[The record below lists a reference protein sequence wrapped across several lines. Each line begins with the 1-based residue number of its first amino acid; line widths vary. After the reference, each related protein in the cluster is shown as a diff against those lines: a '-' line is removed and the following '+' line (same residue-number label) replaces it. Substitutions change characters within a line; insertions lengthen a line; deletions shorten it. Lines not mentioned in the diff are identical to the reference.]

1 MSIKN
6 IDKIFRKG
14 LRYNDAT
21 TPDYIWGQLSNTLAS
36 RRRNKRRFMFA
47 AASVALLLG
56 AGAMWLSV
64 DNGRQQQQIAGG
76 AADDSLPVIHAA
88 EMLEAPSFA
97 DSATYV
103 NDCVVNEFEGE

>member
-14 LRYNDAT
+14 LRYNEAT
-21 TPDYIWGQLSNTLAS
+21 APDYIWGQLSNTLAS
-36 RRRNKRRFMFA
+36 QRRNKRRFMFA
-47 AASVALLLG
+47 AASVSLLLG
-56 AGAMWLSV
+56 IGAVWMGI
-64 DNGRQQQQIAGG
+64 DNGRQQQIAGG
-76 AADDSLPVIHAA
+76 AVADSVPVIHSA
-88 EMLEAPSFA
+88 EMLAAPSFA

>member
-21 TPDYIWGQLSNTLAS
+21 APDYIWGQLSDTLES
-36 RRRNKRRFMFA
+36 RRRNRRRFWYA

-56 AGAMWLSV
+56 IGAIWLGV
-64 DNGRQQQQIAGG
+64 DNKIQQQIAGG
-76 AADDSLPVIHAA
+76 NVATDSIPTVEAAG
-88 EMLEAPSFA
+88 MLESPSFA
-97 DSATYV
+97 DSAVYQVDGV
-103 NDCVVNEFEGE
+103 ND